1 VLQDEFISSVTRA
14 KTAEEQ
20 IRREKDD
27 KRKLRGVLDSLTTQL
42 ITFEDNDD
50 LELKINAIYHKL
62 DEDGSGGLDFK
73 EFKFGVKEMAMNI
86 HLTRDDFD
94 IITEN
99 GKHLNRNAEF
109 GREQFQDMMRGELWR
124 FSRREL
130 SNVLS
135 LSESR
140 DFAGTVLMLKLFENN
155 VVHIMNQMMSKF
167 DNLQCVICGSGCAVQ
182 ASEKLPGSVGGG
194 QELKS
199 PLASEGKTSGI
210 LRDTSSLATFS
221 SRSDSAQDI
230 KPQAA
235 VGSAASDNALLKL
248 LQQME
253 QLGQQVSGMQTRSE
267 LRFDLLQ
274 QSMQSQ
280 LQAQAQQMQAQAE
293 QMQIMRKACALLLNK
308 RCSASPS
315 DGESLEGHRD
325 EGVSGLSGALDRG
338 KWSFNVHTAANL
350 NAEVV
355 YATPSDS
362 DSISVLAGSSTQCFA
377 AALRTGA
384 GLPRQSSKQD
394 HQLVRRTR
402 SQSSRRCDPPLMP
415 TDERRS
421 ASPTYGE
428 SHEGHQDERVSGLSG
443 ALERSRQRTLAKE
456 RLEVTQKNILLMEGR
471 LRGLMPS
478 RT

>member
-1 VLQDEFISSVTRA
+1 MLQDEFISSVTRA
-14 KTAEEQ
+14 KAAEEQ

-27 KRKLRGVLDSLTTQL
+27 KRKVRGVLDSLTTQL
-42 ITFEDNDD
+42 ITFEDDDD
-50 LELKINAIYHKL
+50 LELKINAIYHQL

-73 EFKFGVKEMAMNI
+73 EFKCGVKNMAMNI

-109 GREQFQDMMRGELWR
+109 GREQFQEMMRGELWR

-155 VVHIMNQMMSKF
+155 VVHMMSQLMSKF
-167 DNLQCVICGSGCAVQ
+167 DHLQCAICGSGCAVQ
-182 ASEKLPGSVGGG
+182 ASEKSPGSVGEG
-194 QELKS
+194 QELRS
-199 PLASEGKTSGI
+199 PLASEGNTSDI
-210 LRDTSSLATFS
+210 LRGTSSLAQFS
-221 SRSDSAQDI
+221 RRPSADSAQDI
-230 KPQAA
+230 RPQAA
-235 VGSAASDNALLKL
+235 VGGAAGDNALRKL

-253 QLGQQVSGMQTRSE
+253 QLGQQVNDVQTQSE
-267 LRFDLLQ
+267 LHFDLLQ

-280 LQAQAQQMQAQAE
+280 VQAQAQQMQAQAE
-293 QMQIMRKACALLLNK
+293 QMQIIIKACALLLNK
-308 RCSASPS
+308 VCSASPS

-325 EGVSGLSGALDRG
+325 PGVSGLSGALDRG
-338 KWSFNVHTAANL
+338 KRSFNEHTAANL
-350 NAEVV
+350 SADVV
-355 YATPSDS
+355 YAIPSDS
-362 DSISVLAGSSTQCFA
+362 DSLSVLAGSSTQPFA

-384 GLPRQSSKQD
+384 GLPRQRSKQD

-402 SQSSRRCDPPLMP
+402 ALLS

-421 ASPTYGE
+421 PSPTYGE
-428 SHEGHQDERVSGLSG
+428 SHEGHQNERVSGLSG

-456 RLEVTQKNILLMEGR
+456 RLEMAKNNMLVQER
-471 LRGLMPS
+471 LARS
-478 RT
+478 SC